1 MVEVCYPPRRCH
13 RGHLRGLGAGEV
25 KLSMRMDTISV
36 PTKYEQSVAFRY
48 TSSSTKMPNPDK
60 NRATQRN
67 AGIPTITRS
76 LRFILSADSTKFGS
90 RHIRY
95 TLEAVEAY
103 ENSHFESVTVNWA

>member
-1 MVEVCYPPRRCH
+1 
-13 RGHLRGLGAGEV
+13 
-25 KLSMRMDTISV
+25 MRMDTISV

-76 LRFILSADSTKFGS
+76 VRFILTTDWFAYQMVQS
-90 RHIRY
+90 RPIFHSVGLKY
-95 TLEAVEAY
+95 LVAVCR
-103 ENSHFESVTVNWA
+103 F